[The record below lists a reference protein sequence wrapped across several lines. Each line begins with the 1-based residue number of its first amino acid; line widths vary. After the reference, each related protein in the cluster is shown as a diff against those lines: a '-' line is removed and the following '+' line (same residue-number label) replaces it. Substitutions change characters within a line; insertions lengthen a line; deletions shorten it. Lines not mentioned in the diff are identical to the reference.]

1 MREGGNIYDKYGS
14 ANPIERRLVG
24 RFLGAVVELAAES
37 GARGAHEVGCGEGEV
52 AMRLAAAGITVRGS
66 DISEPVI
73 GEARR
78 RAAARGLGIE
88 FEAKPVEEM
97 EPGADGAELIVC
109 CEVIEHLPDPETAVG
124 RLSELAAPWLL
135 ASVPREPLWRALNLA
150 RGAYVRDWGNT
161 PGHLNHYSRRSFLA
175 LLSRRFD
182 VVAVR
187 SPLPWTVA
195 LCRVKSAPISP
206 SAAA

>member
-1 MREGGNIYDKYGS
+1 MLEGGNTYDKYAS

-24 RFLGAVVELAAES
+24 RFLRAVGELAAES
-37 GARGAHEVGCGEGEV
+37 GAASAHEVGCGEGEV

-66 DISEPVI
+66 DVSEPVI
-73 GEARR
+73 AEARR
-78 RAAARGLGIE
+78 RAAARGLEIE
-88 FEAKPVEEM
+88 FRARAVEEL
-97 EPGADGAELIVC
+97 EPGPDGAELMVC
-109 CEVIEHLPDPETAVG
+109 CEVIEHLPDPESAVE
-124 RLSELAAPWLL
+124 RLGGLAAPWLL

-175 LLSRRFD
+175 LLSRRFE
-182 VVAVR
+182 VVSVR

-195 LCRVKSAPISP
+195 LCRARGSAMSP